1 MKHRPL
7 ISYFLI
13 AFGFGW
19 GLPALAFLFS
29 GIFEGYDV
37 SLPQYSPLHY
47 FIAWSPALAALI
59 VVGTVQGAPG
69 LKDYLARLLQWRA
82 DAGWSAF
89 VLLGIPF
96 LYLLAAL
103 LARFLGGPSDATS
116 ADSRPAFATAVLFAG
131 SALPWGE
138 IGWRGIALPLLQ
150 RRFVGFI
157 AALLLGLICGLW
169 QLPSFFMGEYFYGAA
184 SLSPAVAAGNFLLQA
199 VALSVLLTTIY
210 NATGGSVPLV
220 FLTSWLV
227 RIPYPWGEQADWMI
241 FQSLVLLAAAVVM
254 TVTLGKSYLGHEN
267 LHTEITPGRYS
278 L

>member
-7 ISYFLI
+7 FSYLLI

-19 GLPALAFLFS
+19 GLPVLAFLFS

-37 SLPQYSPLHY
+37 GLPEYSPLYY

-59 VVGTVQGAPG
+59 VVGSVQGSSG
-69 LKDYLARLLQWRA
+69 LKDYLARMVQWRA
-82 DAGWSAF
+82 SVGRSGL

-96 LYLLAAL
+96 LHLLAAL
-103 LARFLGGPSDATS
+103 CARFLGEPSLAASEGSHAAS
-116 ADSRPAFATAVLFAG
+116 ASAALLAG

-150 RRFVGFI
+150 RRFIGLV
-157 AALLLGLICGLW
+157 ASLLLGLICGLW
-169 QLPSFFMGEYFYGAA
+169 QLPAFFMGAYGAS
-184 SLSPAVAAGNFLLQA
+184 SLSPAAAAGSFLVQA
-199 VALSVLLTTIY
+199 VALSILLTVVY
-210 NATGGSVPLV
+210 NATEGSIPLA
-220 FLTSWLV
+220 FLASWLV
-227 RIPYPWGEQADWMI
+227 RMPYPWKGGTD
-241 FQSLVLLAAAVVM
+241 LTVLLTMALAAAALVM
-254 TVTLGKSYLGHEN
+254 AVTLGKRYLGHEN